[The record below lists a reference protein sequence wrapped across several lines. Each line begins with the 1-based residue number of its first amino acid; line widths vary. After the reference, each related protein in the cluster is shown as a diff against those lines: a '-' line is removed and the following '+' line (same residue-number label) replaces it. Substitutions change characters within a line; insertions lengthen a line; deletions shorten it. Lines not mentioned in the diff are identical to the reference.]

1 MQLWK
6 LPLLSLVYLLNTVAM
21 AAGAGA
27 SVRYKCTTEGVPL
40 FDSQNRQI
48 SDQRQNEVTYTA
60 GTDVNANISVGDR
73 HFIVWYQ
80 EDFISIL
87 KQGPEGMPLNQ
98 VLPFDKK
105 VRIQL
110 QMNYLG
116 NDKTVTCEITKL

>member
-1 MQLWK
+1 MQFWK

-21 AAGAGA
+21 AAGAGT
-27 SVRYKCTTEGVPL
+27 SVRYNCTTEGVPL

-60 GTDVNANISVGDR
+60 GPDLNANISVGDR